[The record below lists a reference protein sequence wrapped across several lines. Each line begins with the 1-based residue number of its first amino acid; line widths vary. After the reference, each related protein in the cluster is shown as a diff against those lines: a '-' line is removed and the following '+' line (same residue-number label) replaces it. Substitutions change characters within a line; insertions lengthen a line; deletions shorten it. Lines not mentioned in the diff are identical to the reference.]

1 MPRNR
6 VPVDGMSQQVDINSA
21 AEMVKSGAAVARPD
35 GRIAITDPYE
45 RAIGTTFFSG
55 SAIRGTLTLPFAG
68 RDDALLSFEL
78 LRLIARRSSVVKPP
92 IDFVVRTLQG
102 TPYRIKAVEGMRVPQ
117 RAIRQAEELFVQPMA
132 EMGQD
137 TFIDVLAKLLR
148 DQLVLDHGI
157 VLKHRGDGG
166 GLEAFEAMDA
176 ATFLPQQNEEGR
188 GRLNNW
194 LQRLKNGQEEE
205 FPVEDVVSFV
215 INRRSDS
222 LFGEPPLE
230 AAIHEVNAL
239 LTASKS
245 FSSAMNANEI
255 PPGVLLLMGGNSPNA
270 VSRLEK
276 QVRRDRGV
284 RNDYALKTIA
294 GIENAKWV
302 PFQKPLREMQV
313 AELMERLERIIFR
326 LFGVDRIA
334 MGCHSEDTQVLTL
347 DGWKYH
353 SEVDENR
360 DMLATYAP
368 DGGITYVRPVKKFE
382 YEYDGKMVHFHSRD
396 TDALVTPNHRM
407 YASRRH
413 MGDIYGDYEFIEA
426 GSMMKGDFKF
436 KASGYNHTGGP
447 YQEEV
452 EIAGKTYDMNAWLR
466 FLGLLISEGSIY
478 SRDGKGHVI
487 QFGASN
493 PSTVAAIRDS
503 LEELGIKYHEFHI
516 DATENFEGHIS
527 KASVQFKIWNKKLCK
542 ALASDC
548 GTTSINK
555 RIPYFVWDLPVEQL
569 RILFDALVE
578 GDGSLNQYGRGSGSY
593 TTISEQLADDVQR
606 LSLVLGYRPN
616 INVEERLT
624 VAGNEVYTVRFVKTD
639 EYGVSARRGGVSEV
653 DYQGTVWCYEVE
665 PYHTLITRRQG
676 KVLIAGN
683 SAQDVNRSTAEAM
696 VMTRNFSLFK
706 PLLDI
711 WANKFTFEV
720 LKEIHP
726 GLFIE
731 FIHAA
736 RTGMEMDIVDVGP
749 VGSMPEMMQPT
760 GTETGGGD
768 DEEERK
774 LYYKFGRVCGGCEG
788 KKKFIY
794 HYNGEPQAVECPD
807 CGGRGVGGPLFVS
820 RPNSGRMVMPRGM
833 QTIHTYGTNPSRA
846 WEELAT
852 PRMKNQLLRKIE
864 DTQGQIQSMTE
875 SVGSRD
881 TMLQVGRDIKK
892 ALVNLFETAFE
903 EAAGVAQQAGLQVS
917 RDGLNDAKAR
927 VYDLIRFQV
936 NKPMMDGADHERAA
950 ITVGDDAV
958 YLCNLATRVAGQAL
972 ADALTE
978 SSA

>member
-353 SEVDENR
+353 SEVDESS

-368 DGGITYVRPVKKFE
+368 DGGITYVRPVRKFE
-382 YEYDGKMVHFHSRD
+382 YEHDGKMIHFQSRD
-396 TDALVTPNHRM
+396 VDALVTPNHRM

-413 MGDIYGDYEFIEA
+413 MGEVYGDYEFVEA

-436 KASGYNHTGGP
+436 KASGRNW
-447 YQEEV
+447 
-452 EIAGKTYDMNAWLR
+452 A
-466 FLGLLISEGSIY
+466 
-478 SRDGKGHVI
+478 
-487 QFGASN
+487 
-493 PSTVAAIRDS
+493 
-503 LEELGIKYHEFHI
+503 
-516 DATENFEGHIS
+516 
-527 KASVQFKIWNKKLCK
+527 
-542 ALASDC
+542 
-548 GTTSINK
+548 
-555 RIPYFVWDLPVEQL
+555 
-569 RILFDALVE
+569 
-578 GDGSLNQYGRGSGSY
+578 
-593 TTISEQLADDVQR
+593 
-606 LSLVLGYRPN
+606 
-616 INVEERLT
+616 EERPM
-624 VAGNEVYTVRFVKTD
+624 D
-639 EYGVSARRGGVSEV
+639 EYDVAARRGHVTEV
-653 DYQGTVWCYEVE
+653 DYQGIVWCYEVE
-665 PYHTLITRRQG
+665 PYHTLITRREG
-676 KVLIAGN
+676 KVLVSGN